1 MRSPPYCQC
10 RIVSLVR
17 GACVPDVVV
26 LQCGADTLV
35 GDPMDSF
42 SLSAQAVGECVQQV
56 LGWDLPTLILGGGGP
71 QAFTNLSRLCNN
83 SNAWTTPLYKGH

>member
-1 MRSPPYCQC
+1 MHSPPYCQC
-10 RIVSLVR
+10 RVVSLVH
-17 GACVPDVVV
+17 GAYDPDVVV

-56 LGWDLPTLILGGGGP
+56 LGWDLPTLILGGGGL
-71 QAFTNLSRLCNN
+71 QSLVSLVTSL
-83 SNAWTTPLYKGH
+83 T